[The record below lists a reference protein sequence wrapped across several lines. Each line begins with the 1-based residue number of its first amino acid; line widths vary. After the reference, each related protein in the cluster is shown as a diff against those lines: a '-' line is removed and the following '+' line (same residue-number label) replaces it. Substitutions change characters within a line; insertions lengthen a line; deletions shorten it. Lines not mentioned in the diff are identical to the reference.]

1 LPVAEAIEINVSEI
15 SHGPW
20 MCKTS

>member
-1 LPVAEAIEINVSEI
+1 LPVAEAIEINASEI